1 MEHSV
6 PVEPTVYLV
15 GPDLGDPVVH
25 RMGMN
30 N

>member
-1 MEHSV
+1 MEHSCLV
-6 PVEPTVYLV
+6 GPTVYQV
-15 GPDLGDPVVH
+15 GPDLGDPVVY

>member
-1 MEHSV
+1 MEHLGPLV
-6 PVEPTVYLV
+6 PTVYPV
-15 GPDLGDPVVH
+15 GPDLGDPVVY

>member
-1 MEHSV
+1 MEHLCL
-6 PVEPTVYLV
+6 VEPTVYPV